1 MELRNN
7 VMNYRL
13 IADTDIKVSEI
24 GFGLWTL
31 STKKWGST
39 DKSSSLNVLRT
50 AREYGITLFDT
61 ADSYGNGYG
70 EELIK
75 EAFCADRHQIIIS
88 TKIGIDL
95 YSQQIPGDS
104 DVIKN
109 FSYDYLI
116 YACEQSL
123 KRMGTDYIDIL
134 NLYHPGINDIESDE
148 MFEALDKLQK
158 DGKIRSW
165 GVTLDISA
173 EFEEIIRI
181 LFKERNS
188 QILQIPYNPIQT
200 SIINTVKDIVSED
213 LNLSIFARRIDIS
226 SYISDID
233 NVKDLFLEFNPHL
246 VGVHNLDDLTY
257 QFSQKINNIN
267 DICRENNIT
276 SQELGK
282 NYALFNNHI
291 STLLPNIRNV
301 EDLRFYVTEEPIRH
315 DYESIFNTF

>member
-109 FSYDYLI
+109 FSYD
-116 YACEQSL
+116 
-123 KRMGTDYIDIL
+123 
-134 NLYHPGINDIESDE
+134 
-148 MFEALDKLQK
+148 
-158 DGKIRSW
+158 
-165 GVTLDISA
+165 
-173 EFEEIIRI
+173 
-181 LFKERNS
+181 
-188 QILQIPYNPIQT
+188 
-200 SIINTVKDIVSED
+200 
-213 LNLSIFARRIDIS
+213 
-226 SYISDID
+226 
-233 NVKDLFLEFNPHL
+233 
-246 VGVHNLDDLTY
+246 
-257 QFSQKINNIN
+257 
-267 DICRENNIT
+267 
-276 SQELGK
+276 
-282 NYALFNNHI
+282 
-291 STLLPNIRNV
+291 
-301 EDLRFYVTEEPIRH
+301 FY
-315 DYESIFNTF
+315 